1 MGSSETSHYDVAVIG
16 SGFGGGVTALRLTE
30 KGYRVAVF
38 ESGRRFSGNQFPENS
53 WRLRRYLWAPRL
65 GMRGIL
71 RMNLLSDVL
80 VLSGAGVG
88 GGSLVY
94 ANTLYRPHDAFYGD
108 GQWAAITDWK
118 RELAPHYETAERML
132 GVATARADTPA
143 DEVLRAVAGEM
154 GVGETFT
161 PTPVGV
167 FLGEPGVEVADPFF
181 GGRGPARTGCL
192 GCGSCMTGCRFGAKN
207 SVDLNYLFLAEQGGA
222 EVFPEH
228 EVLDLERIGVGFRI
242 TTDRPGSRSNR
253 HRRAFTADQ
262 VVVSAGPVGTNRLLL
277 RLRELGRLPDVS
289 DRLGHTV
296 RTNSEALIGA
306 SADGLEVDYSRG
318 VAITSSI
325 HTRSDT
331 HIEVVRY
338 GRGSNLLGLL
348 ATVMV
353 DGGGRI
359 PRQIRFVA
367 TVLRHPVTF
376 LKSLSVRRW
385 SERTVILL
393 VMQSRDNRLRMR
405 LRGNRLVSE
414 QDGGEKPPTFIPD
427 GNRAA
432 RIAASH
438 MGGIAGSALNE
449 VLFDRPTTAH
459 LLGGACVGA
468 DPTSGVV
475 DAYHRM
481 FGEPG
486 LHVVDGSTVGAN
498 LGVNPSLTITAMAE
512 RAMSMWPNH
521 GEDDPRPPLGE
532 PYRPVDPVRPR
543 HPAVP

>member
-1 MGSSETSHYDVAVIG
+1 MSEALHFDVAVIG

-38 ESGRRFSGNQFPENS
+38 ESGRRFRGTQFPETS

-94 ANTLYRPHDAFYGD
+94 ANTLYRPHDAFYTD
-108 GQWAAITDWK
+108 PQWAGITDWK
-118 RELAPHYETAERML
+118 QELASHYETAERML
-132 GVATARADTPA
+132 GVTTARADTPA
-143 DEVLRAVAGEM
+143 DGVLKAVAHEM
-154 GVGETFT
+154 EVEGSFT

-167 FLGEPGVEVADPFF
+167 FLGEPGVEVPDPFF
-181 GGRGPARTGCL
+181 GGAGPARTGCL
-192 GCGSCMTGCRFGAKN
+192 GCGSCMTGCRYGAKN
-207 SVDLNYLFLAEQGGA
+207 SIDLNYLHLAEAGGA

-228 EVLDLERIGVGFRI
+228 EVVDLERVDGRLLV
-242 TTDRPGSRSNR
+242 TTDRPGARSRR
-253 HRRAFTADQ
+253 HRKMFTADQ
-262 VVVSAGPVGTNRLLL
+262 VVVSAGPIGTNRLLL
-277 RLRELGRLPDVS
+277 RLRQMGRLPGMS

-306 SADGLEVDYSRG
+306 SADSLDIDYSKG
-318 VAITSSI
+318 IAITSSI
-325 HTRSDT
+325 HTHSDT

-338 GRGSNLLGLL
+338 GKGSNLLGLL
-348 ATVMV
+348 GTVMV

-359 PRQIRFVA
+359 PRQIRFLG
-367 TVLRHPVTF
+367 TVIRHPVEF

-405 LRGNRLVSE
+405 LRRDRLVSDH
-414 QDGGEKPPTFIPD
+414 DGGEKPPTFIPD

-432 RIAASH
+432 RIAANH

-449 VLFDRPTTAH
+449 VLCDRPTTAH

-468 DPTSGVV
+468 DSSSGVV
-475 DAYHRM
+475 DGYHRM

-486 LHVVDGSTVGAN
+486 LHVVDGSAVGAN

-512 RAMSMWPNH
+512 RAMSMWPNK
-521 GEDDPRPPLGE
+521 GEADPRPPLGE
-532 PYRPVDPVRPR
+532 VYRPVDAVPAR
-543 HPAVP
+543 HPAIS